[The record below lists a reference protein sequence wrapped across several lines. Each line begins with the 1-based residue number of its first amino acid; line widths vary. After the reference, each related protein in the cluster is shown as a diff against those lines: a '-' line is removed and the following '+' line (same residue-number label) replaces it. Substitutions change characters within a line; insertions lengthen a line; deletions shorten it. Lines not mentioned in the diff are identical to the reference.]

1 MKRLLAILLF
11 EDSRKVAFGF
21 YLFIFSNLFLAFGRI
36 NGSEWFMAVSL
47 CAALIGG
54 GTVLD
59 EYLRGKNVPLTGPK
73 KPE

>member
-11 EDSRKVAFGF
+11 ENSRKVSFGI
-21 YLFIFSNLFLAFGRI
+21 YLFLASNIFLGLGRI
-36 NGSEWFMAVSL
+36 NGAEWFMAVSL

-54 GTVLD
+54 GTIAD
-59 EYLRGKNVPLTGPK
+59 SYLREKNGSTANFQ